1 MKRTPKFAAAGLA
14 RRAFELLKQSLLSIA
29 MVGLLA
35 TQAYADEKDVVTV
48 TVSPAVQAQ
57 LNKASPDERKK
68 MEAAISVANKFV
80 PHHFDGSAYEVG
92 DSGVEQELKY
102 WLKNVRPL
110 VNRDVTKWYSNFD
123 ISQITAGALK
133 IDGLP
138 NGLSGADVAVCSQI
152 ELISIT
158 PTDEHYDVI
167 WKTYYPVSFANDS
180 FVLKYRAKIIGTLG
194 LWKQPP
200 TEFFPDKENQFFATL
215 ISLDKE
221 YKVNQVIPQYGL
233 TTLNTKRYI
242 DTLNRY
248 ISGVWAGNATAAD
261 KTKLWQ
267 LIPKIKDAE
276 ARVCAS
282 TAAVTKQPSI
292 KE

>member
-1 MKRTPKFAAAGLA
+1 MKKIIACMT
-14 RRAFELLKQSLLSIA
+14 LLLLTIGVMSHAVASESKSKQSSPID
-29 MVGLLA
+29 GN
-35 TQAYADEKDVVTV
+35 EKIIITI
-48 TVSPAVQAQ
+48 SPSVQEELQ
-57 LNKASPDERKK
+57 KAGPHERKNI
-68 MEAAISVANKFV
+68 EAAINVGNKFI

-110 VNRDVTKWYSNFD
+110 VNKDVTKWYSNFD

-138 NGLSGADVAVCSQI
+138 NGLSGSDVAVCSQI

-158 PTDEHYDVI
+158 PADKPYDVT
-167 WKTYYPVSFANDS
+167 WKTYYPVSFVNDS
-180 FVLKYRAKIIGTLG
+180 FVLKYRAKIIGSLG

-215 ISLDKE
+215 ISLDKK

-242 DTLNRY
+242 DTLTLY
-248 ISGVWAGNATAAD
+248 TSGVWSDNATAAE
-261 KTKLWQ
+261 KVVLKQ
-267 LIPKIKDAE
+267 LISKIKDAE
-276 ARVCAS
+276 TRVCAS
-282 TAAVTKQPSI
+282 TN
-292 KE
+292 

>member
-1 MKRTPKFAAAGLA
+1 MKSFVKVLCVVVVLFAPQLVIAGSAL
-14 RRAFELLKQSLLSIA
+14 
-29 MVGLLA
+29 G
-35 TQAYADEKDVVTV
+35 KDAHITV
-48 TVSPAVQAQ
+48 AISPAVQEQ
-57 LNKASPDERKK
+57 IKKASPDERKK
-68 MEAAISVANKFV
+68 MEAAISVGNKFI

-133 IDGLP
+133 IDGRP

-152 ELISIT
+152 ELISIA

-180 FVLKYRAKIIGTLG
+180 YVLKYRTKIIGTLG

-261 KTKLWQ
+261 KTKLRQ
-267 LIPKIKDAE
+267 LIPKIKNEE

-282 TAAVTKQPSI
+282 TAVISKQLSI

>member
-1 MKRTPKFAAAGLA
+1 VRKLNAKLA
-14 RRAFELLKQSLLSIA
+14 PLDVLKQSLLYIA

-57 LNKASPDERKK
+57 LNKASSDERKK

-110 VNRDVTKWYSNFD
+110 VNKDVTKWYSNFD

-167 WKTYYPVSFANDS
+167 WKTYYPVGFANDS

-200 TEFFPDKENQFFATL
+200 TEFFPDNEDQFFATL

-221 YKVNQVIPQYGL
+221 YKINQVIPQYGL

-267 LIPKIKDAE
+267 LIRKIKDAE

-282 TAAVTKQPSI
+282 TAAVAKQPST